1 MSKLNVNTQDIID
14 SVKNVPALS
23 PGATHLLGVIAGA
36 DYNVADIVKVIE
48 NDSALTANV
57 LKVVNSAAM
66 GVRREIVTVHEAVA
80 YLGDTKI
87 IGIALASSTG
97 DTFNKEL
104 PGYHGDRGDLGRHCL
119 WVAIA
124 ARELARHTNGVVDA
138 GVAFTA
144 GLLHDIGKAVIS
156 DFMVDVVGTIMQEVD
171 ETPGIDHLEAER
183 SALGTDHCEIG
194 AALARQW
201 KMPETLVRGI
211 QFHHRPATA
220 PEEIRAMAYVIHLAD
235 TLAMMQGFDTGVDSL
250 QYSFDPEY
258 TNFVVLE
265 TQALEGLSL
274 DVQVDFKGTAEALFG
289 DEQEND
295 E

>member
-1 MSKLNVNTQDIID
+1 MAEIKVNTQEIID

-23 PGATHLLGVIAGA
+23 PGASQLLGVIAGGE
-36 DYNVADIVKVIE
+36 YEVTDIVKVIE

-57 LKVVNSAAM
+57 LKVVNSAAL
-66 GVRREIVTVHEAVA
+66 GVRREINTVHDSVA

-87 IGIALASSTG
+87 IGIALASSSG

-104 PGYHGDRGDLGRHCL
+104 RGYHGDRGDLGRHCL

-124 ARELARHTNGVVDA
+124 ARELARFTDGLVDR

-156 DFMVDVVGTIMQEVD
+156 DFMADLVPTIVKHVD
-171 ETPGIDHLEAER
+171 ETPAADHLEAEK
-183 SALGTDHCEIG
+183 AAMGTDHCEIG

-201 KMPETLVRGI
+201 KMPESLIGGI
-211 QFHHRPATA
+211 EFHHRPANLPA
-220 PEEIRAMAYVIHLAD
+220 EGQPMAYVIHLAD
-235 TLAMMQGFDTGVDSL
+235 TLAMMQGFDTGLDSL

-258 TNFVVLE
+258 TKFVKLD
-265 TQALEGLSL
+265 TQGLEGLSL
-274 DVQVDFKGTAEALFG
+274 DVQVDFKATAEALFG
-289 DEQEND
+289 DQQEN
-295 E
+295 EE

>member
-1 MSKLNVNTQDIID
+1 MSELFTNTQEIID

-23 PGATHLLGVIAGA
+23 PGATQLLGVIAGS
-36 DYNVADIVKVIE
+36 DYDVADIVKVIE

-66 GVRREIVTVHEAVA
+66 GLRREIVTVHEAVA
-80 YLGDTKI
+80 YIGETKVV
-87 IGIALASSTG
+87 GIALASSTG
-97 DTFNKEL
+97 DTFNAAL

-124 ARELARHTNGVVDA
+124 ARELARHTIGVVDP

-156 DFMVDVVGTIMQEVD
+156 DFMADLVDAIIEDVD
-171 ETPGIDHLEAER
+171 ESPDVDHLAAEKKN
-183 SALGTDHCEIG
+183 LGTDHCEIG
-194 AALARQW
+194 AALARHW
-201 KMPETLVRGI
+201 KMPETLVKSI
-211 QFHHRPATA
+211 EHHHRPAEA
-220 PEEIRAMAYVIHLAD
+220 PDEVRAMAYVIHLAD

-250 QYSFDPEY
+250 QYKFDPDY
-258 TNFVVLE
+258 STFVTLE
-265 TQALEGLSL
+265 TLELEGLSL

-289 DEQEND
+289 DEQEN
-295 E
+295 EE